1 MKILELSAH
10 NVGGIKDICW
20 DLSGHHLWLVG
31 GPNGA
36 GKTSAIRALL
46 LALCGRS
53 GADIPDPT
61 LRIGEKSGWIRVKLS
76 GDASVH
82 DLNGLQVEMEFE
94 RKRDKVDESF
104 RVVDSCGDEAGG
116 PRKLLQDLYA
126 TRALD
131 PSEFDR
137 MDKKK
142 RRECLMKLVG
152 IDLEAFKV
160 QRKEIYDE
168 RKVVNAEGHKL
179 RARFDAM
186 PFYKD
191 APEQPVEVGKLMDEL
206 DAVRAKNKGIA
217 DADDALKQA
226 SKGVVDAEK
235 EVADLEAKLAEAKV
249 KLITAR
255 MAREAADMLVAELG
269 APIDET
275 PITTQIKTAGEI
287 NAQVQANEN
296 RKAVESEL
304 LEARKKAEQLN
315 EQLKAL
321 DESQD
326 KALQTA
332 NWPVP
337 GLSVDDEGVIYD
349 GKPYEIIN
357 QAKRIYLSASIA
369 IALNPTLRLM
379 VIKDGSDLDQDTLA
393 ELEKLLKANDFQAIV
408 EVVTR
413 TQQDEQ
419 LCAVVVRDGESS

>member
-1 MKILELSAH
+1 MKILELAAH

-20 DLSGHHLWLVG
+20 DLSGHHLWLIG

-36 GKTSAIRALL
+36 GKSSAIRALL

-61 LRIGEKSGWIRVKLS
+61 LKIGEKSGWIRVKLS

-152 IDLEAFKV
+152 IDLEAFKM
-160 QRKEIYDE
+160 QRQEIYDE
-168 RKVVNAEGHKL
+168 RKSVNAEGTKL

-186 PFYKD
+186 PFYEN
-191 APEQPVEVGKLMDEL
+191 APALPLEVGKLMDEL
-206 DAVRAKNKGIA
+206 DAVRAKNKEIA
-217 DADDALKQA
+217 DADKHAKAMSEL
-226 SKGVVDAEK
+226 VVECEK
-235 EVADLEAKLAEAKV
+235 D
-249 KLITAR
+249 
-255 MAREAADMLVAELG
+255 VAELESKLALAKSRLKEAKTARSNADASIQALG
-269 APIDET
+269 APLDET
-275 PITTQIKTAGEI
+275 PIATQIKMAGEI
-287 NAQVQANEN
+287 NAQVQSNEN
-296 RKAVESEL
+296 RRIVEKEL
-304 LEARKKAEQLN
+304 NEAREKAQQLN
-315 EQLKAL
+315 DKLKAL